1 MTVFYALQK
10 LRASTLEQLVGK
22 LVRKGTDESVNS
34 GSSGTTLQDDNELFE
49 TVVAN
54 TTYAVTVTVLAIEA
68 GGIGVTDLKIAW
80 TMPTGCTLD
89 LAVTAP
95 HIDWNAAAGAVE
107 IEWAGWQNET
117 SSPTS
122 SKNFGTT
129 NSASFSYKFDGSL
142 QVGSTGGTFRMQ
154 WAQRVANP
162 ANLTVRAGSRMW
174 LQPIPS

>member
-1 MTVFYALQK
+1 MTFYALQK

-22 LVRKGTDESVNS
+22 LVRKGADESVSS
-34 GSSGTTLQDDNELFE
+34 GSSGTTMQDDNELFV
-49 TVVAN
+49 TVAAN
-54 TTYAVTVTVLAIEA
+54 TTYAVSVTVLAIEA
-68 GGIGVTDLKIAW
+68 GGIGVTDIKIAW
-80 TMPTGCTLD
+80 TMPAGCTLD

-95 HIDWNAAAGAVE
+95 HIDYNASAGNVE

-142 QVGSTGGTFRMQ
+142 VVGSTGGTFRMQ
-154 WAQRVANP
+154 WAQRVGNA